1 MSEPVPTVHGTLRP
15 DRRGE
20 GTTPLPSPIA
30 PQKCFP
36 NTKSK
41 LTAGGSGAEGRD
53 GGDGKKSEGG
63 ELHGCD
69 TVTARKRVD

>member
-1 MSEPVPTVHGTLRP
+1 MEPLRS
-15 DRRGE
+15 RRPGGA
-20 GTTPLPSPIA
+20 GTTPVPQFAKSPIA
-30 PQKCFP
+30 QIPPKR
-36 NTKSK
+36 KSK

-53 GGDGKKSEGG
+53 GGDGKKSKGG

>member
-1 MSEPVPTVHGTLRP
+1 MHGTPPIRDGP
-15 DRRGE
+15 GAGHRHHYRNFAK
-20 GTTPLPSPIA
+20 SPMA
-30 PQKCFP
+30 PQIPPKHE
-36 NTKSK
+36 SK